1 MAINVLLVEDDE
13 LLVKRIQNHFTDT
26 EFSIEIDPTGADALN
41 IVRQRVNLRSAISL
55 AIIDIVL
62 PKRDGLQLA
71 KELRKVLALG
81 SRQKFVHVW
90 VLGGILSHRIHQA
103 SEVFNLHV

>member
-62 PKRDGLQLA
+62 LLFLLPLLILYYPSVMGCSLPKSSTL
-71 KELRKVLALG
+71 
-81 SRQKFVHVW
+81 
-90 VLGGILSHRIHQA
+90 
-103 SEVFNLHV
+103 